1 MVGLKLLSHKMK
13 GERGSHPY
21 VVGFLFGFLS
31 AAFPGSS
38 ACPKLCACY
47 VPTEVHCTFRYLT
60 TIPLHISQNVE
71 RINLGYNNL
80 VKLTETDFSGLEKL
94 ELLMLHSNQI
104 HTIQDKTFSDLHLL
118 KILKMSYNKVKVI
131 QADTFHGLMAL
142 VHLHMDHNEIEF
154 VNPKAFYGLTSL
166 KLVHLEGNLLKQLHP
181 DTFVTLWYL
190 EVFKTSSIKYI
201 YLSDNFLT
209 SLPQDIFSYMSE
221 LESLYLHGNPW
232 ACDCALKWFAEWAE
246 RHSDVVKC
254 KKGRDAADALQ
265 CPLCANPRNSKE
277 KHLTKMPLSSFNC
290 IKPTIDPALKLKT
303 VTVID
308 DGGFTSV
315 SPKDFMAPLGS
326 MSLNMTD
333 QTGNQ
338 ANITCNVQ
346 KPSKMSPVIFTKTDS
361 TTLLE
366 ISLSTF
372 LICSIDHERMQQLWS
387 ILALYSDSP
396 LNLTREH
403 LLTEM
408 PYISYKYKQIDSK
421 NEGLFT
427 DVEAKL
433 IAEPP
438 WLMQGQVSM
447 QLDRTATTL
456 NMLHIQYSVDAQIIL
471 PDDVPKPNKQKW
483 SMILRDKSS
492 KTEHSVLVSGSIE
505 LDCQAFGDPAP
516 VIEWLLPDG
525 TKVRAPYVSE
535 DGRTVIVKSGKL
547 LLHSA
552 DLFDTGVYHC
562 IGTNYEDADVLT
574 FRVTVIDPALEH
586 DHLNG
591 RQLSVFLGEIIDLPC
606 LSTGVPDPSINWVT
620 AENMILHS
628 SFKNKLLFHNGTL
641 KIQQTAEQDSGYFMC
656 ITANKYGVDFLVY
669 QVLVKRNVN
678 KSQQVTKK
686 DTQVASETT
695 EGSGNKEHGFI
706 GQIQNSPST
715 IPAQVTSQASMQS
728 SFTNYSIL
736 NKTKNNYK
744 EVYRMNR
751 GKISRWFRGQRRQF
765 RLSAKRI
772 DPLHWATFLG
782 KAKNITLLRQE
793 NITVKPTEK
802 VFLSSKSSGDE
813 GEISGGDVLTEEE
826 LMLLATKRPAK
837 YTLREASGNV
847 VTAELGSIS
856 GNDSSFATH
865 NMVTKTE
872 PAATTSMVMHS
883 EMPKDQNWLKK
894 PKPEMERISLEQYQ
908 TLPMPPTQM
917 EVTMPSL
924 FKEPSSTANTL
935 NSFQRLV
942 SSEEVNFDLK
952 GKPTLIPT
960 MAITSNSQFIMSHKI
975 IEKPDLFA
983 EKTEKASKISSHQVS
998 SGAASVSNDALRHGY
1013 IYNTQKITPQLPA
1026 GSAIVAHQQIEV
1038 VKNSTTHRPFPR
1050 RYSRKRKTF
1059 GRRRMIRP
1067 DRIPNIAG
1075 HRFAFAR
1082 SGLVPERSSLTLP
1095 AEVNI
1100 PTVIPSNISVESLT
1114 PQILTCTSIK
1124 PQYPESTI
1132 ANQIMTSSNNKID
1145 TYQVYETSTTI
1156 PFYSKSIQVA
1166 PLREIESGTQLQ
1178 AIPDI
1183 DPSVNTQFTTKI
1195 HKPKLNTKS
1204 TFTRATVSPFTIKYT
1219 IPSFGI
1225 HDVSSSV
1232 SNGEIP
1238 WQTSFGSSYV
1248 QKELLQKQ
1256 STLQTKPSSEIS
1268 VTHFPI
1274 SVPTYKNSSI
1284 YETDVS
1290 KNDNQTDVPKDLIKL
1305 ISNNVS
1311 LVNHNPIVSLSTTE
1325 SPSSASMYN
1334 FTTGLNKETDASTT
1348 LLTFNPATIVASKIS
1363 KLRMFRPHKKK
1374 GQRRRRPL
1382 QKLIPFHRNILV
1394 NKGFATPSKKIIPS
1408 PTTETM
1414 RKVTESPSLILT
1426 ESFSKFTSMD
1436 VVTVR
1441 LQPPILSTA
1450 DVKGDNTF
1458 ITTAQ
1463 ASPNITL
1470 ETAHTIK
1477 PPMELASEKLSSTT
1491 PLFEMSL
1498 DTTKASTVLSDI
1510 SLVTKGPIFTEA
1522 TQTTRYA
1529 DKESYQNVGITA
1541 VPKTQITKTAPHVK
1555 HELNPQFP
1563 TTTIYMTTSP
1573 QISQTKL
1580 IQPTQTTSSLRWD
1593 KISWQF
1599 PFSKIRHIGK
1609 PLMVNTLTVLKSP
1622 QNSTPYTPLWKTNKN
1637 NYVRNWSERTD
1648 QVATTTSPKDL
1659 NSFYQTRLAKPRI
1672 SGGKFAV
1679 FTILANSDAFIPC
1692 EARGNPQPTI
1702 RWTKISAGADASK
1715 NKHDNRF
1722 EILPNGTLSIQN
1734 VSIQDRGQYLCVAA
1748 NQQGSD
1754 KLLVTLSVVTYPPR
1768 ILGKSSKIITVHSGK
1783 PAVMKCAAE
1792 GHPIPSISWI
1802 LANKTRISEFSIEN
1816 EAVSLHSDGTLL
1828 IKKVSVYDRGIYTCT
1843 ANNPIGS
1850 DTMAIRLQVIAAP
1863 PIILENK
1870 KQLILENMGKSL
1882 KLPCTAKGDPHPT
1895 VHWVVLDGTEMKPL
1909 HYIND
1914 KVFVF
1919 PNGTLF
1925 IRNIVPSDSGN
1936 YECIATSSTGSERR
1950 VVLLQV
1956 EQRDIT
1962 PQIAA
1967 TSQRLTQLNFGN
1979 RLLLNCSAI
1988 GEPKPRIMWRLPSR
2002 AIVDQWH
2009 RMGNRIHLHPNGSL
2023 VIESVTEKDAG
2034 VYICMAQN
2042 RMGDDLILLKVTVT
2056 TKPAKIDQKQYFKK
2070 LVPYGKDFKV
2080 DCKASGSPEPEISW
2094 SLPDGTTI
2102 NNVMQ
2107 ADDSG
2112 YGFKRYTL
2120 FDNGT
2125 LYFNKVG
2132 MTEEG
2137 DYTCHAQNTFGKDEM
2152 KVHIRVVAAPPRIKQ
2167 NLKNYAKIKA
2177 GDAALFDCDAVGE
2190 PKPKIFWL
2198 LPSNDRILASTQRYF
2213 LHVNGSLSITKV
2225 RLLDAG
2231 EYICVARNSGG
2242 DDTKVYKLDVISK
2255 PPLINGLYSNK
2266 TVIKTT
2272 AIKHSKKQIACR
2284 AEGNPVPQIMWIMP
2298 DNIFL
2303 TVPYYGSRITVHRNG
2318 TLEIRNVRS
2327 SDTAEFICV
2336 ARNDGGESMLI
2347 VHLEVLEIL
2356 RRPVFRNPF
2365 NEKVIAKPGK
2375 TIFLN
2380 CSVDGNPPPEI
2391 IWILPNGTRLYSGI
2405 RTLRYYLGSNGTL
2418 AINRLSKA
2426 DTGKYRCAAKNQVG
2440 YIEKLIILEIGQ
2452 TPIIFIHSGGAIKSI
2467 SGQSLSL
2474 HCLAAGSPKPNIIW
2488 TLPSGFFLDR
2498 PQMNGK
2504 YTLLENGTL
2513 LIRETTIHD
2522 RGSYVCKAQNSI
2534 GDSTVVVFVMIV
2546 GHSPR
2551 ITNRPPRNI
2560 HTVAGLAIQLHCM
2573 AFGIPDPEITWE
2585 LPDHSLFFTGIK
2597 GQLSGSELLHPQGT
2611 LVIHNPNSSD
2621 SGIYKCVAKNQFG
2634 RDFTVTYVQVISNR
2648 NEV

>member
-1 MVGLKLLSHKMK
+1 
-13 GERGSHPY
+13 
-21 VVGFLFGFLS
+21 
-31 AAFPGSS
+31 
-38 ACPKLCACY
+38 
-47 VPTEVHCTFRYLT
+47 
-60 TIPLHISQNVE
+60 
-71 RINLGYNNL
+71 
-80 VKLTETDFSGLEKL
+80 
-94 ELLMLHSNQI
+94 
-104 HTIQDKTFSDLHLL
+104 
-118 KILKMSYNKVKVI
+118 MSYNKVKVI

-142 VHLHMDHNEIEF
+142 VRLHMDHNEIEF

-166 KLVHLEGNLLKQLHP
+166 KLVHLEGNLFKQLHP
-181 DTFVTLWYL
+181 DTFVTLRYL
-190 EVFKTSSIKYI
+190 EVFKTSAIKHI

-221 LESLYLHGNPW
+221 LESLHLHGNPW
-232 ACDCALKWFAEWAE
+232 ICDCALQWFAEWAE
-246 RHSDVVKC
+246 KHSDVVKC
-254 KKGRDAADALQ
+254 KKGRDAADTLQ
-265 CPLCANPRNSKE
+265 CPVCANPRNSKE

-290 IKPTIDPALKLKT
+290 IKPTIDTTLKLKT
-303 VTVID
+303 VTVVD
-308 DGGFTSV
+308 DGDFTSV
-315 SPKDFMAPLGS
+315 SPKDFLAPIGT

-333 QTGNQ
+333 QTGNRV
-338 ANITCNVQ
+338 NIACNVQ
-346 KPSKMSPVIFTKTDS
+346 KPSKMSPVIFTKTGN

-372 LICSIDHERMQQLWS
+372 LICSIDHERIQQLWR

-396 LNLTREH
+396 LKLTREQ

-408 PYISYKYKQIDSK
+408 PYTSYKYKQIDSK
-421 NEGLFT
+421 NEELFT
-427 DVEAKL
+427 DVEAEL
-433 IAEPP
+433 TAEPP

-456 NMLHIQYSVDAQIIL
+456 NILHIQYSIDAQIIL
-471 PDDVPKPNKQKW
+471 PDDVPKPTKQKW
-483 SMILRDKSS
+483 TMILRDKSS
-492 KTEHSVLVSGSIE
+492 KTEHSVLVGGSVE

-516 VIEWLLPDG
+516 VTEWLLPDG

-535 DGRTVIVKSGKL
+535 DGRIVIAKSGKL

-552 DLFDTGVYHC
+552 DRFDTGVYRC

-574 FRVTVIDPALEH
+574 FRIIVIDPVLEH
-586 DHLNG
+586 SHLNG
-591 RQLSVFLGEIIDLPC
+591 PQLSVFLGEMIDLPC
-606 LSTGVPDPSINWVT
+606 LSTGVPDASINWVT
-620 AENMILHS
+620 PENMILHS
-628 SFKNKLLFHNGTL
+628 SFKNKVLFHNGTL
-641 KIQQTAEQDSGYFMC
+641 KIQQTAGQDSGYFMC
-656 ITANKYGVDFLVY
+656 ITTNNYGADFLVY
-669 QVLVKRNVN
+669 QVLVKKNLN
-678 KSQQVTKK
+678 NSQQLTKK
-686 DTQVASETT
+686 EIVNET
-695 EGSGNKEHGFI
+695 EGSGNKEHDFI
-706 GQIQNSPST
+706 GQIQNSLST
-715 IPAQVTSQASMQS
+715 IPAQVTSQASIQS
-728 SFTNYSIL
+728 SFTNYSMP

-744 EVYRMNR
+744 EVYRNNR
-751 GKISRWFRGQRRQF
+751 GKISRWFRGQKRQF
-765 RLSAKRI
+765 GLSTNRI
-772 DPLHWATFLG
+772 DPLYWATFLG
-782 KAKNITLLRQE
+782 KTKNITLLRRQE

-802 VFLSSKSSGDE
+802 VFLSSKSSGNE
-813 GEISGGDVLTEEE
+813 RMISGDDILAEEE
-826 LMLLATKRPAK
+826 FMFLANKRPAK

-856 GNDSSFATH
+856 GNYSFFATH
-865 NMVTKTE
+865 NMVTETE
-872 PAATTSMVMHS
+872 PSTTSSMVMHS
-883 EMPKDQNWLKK
+883 EMPKDQNWLNK
-894 PKPEMERISLEQYQ
+894 PKPEMERISLERYQ
-908 TLPMPPTQM
+908 TLPTPPTQM
-917 EVTMPSL
+917 EITMPSL
-924 FKEPSSTANTL
+924 FNEPNSTANTL
-935 NSFQRLV
+935 NSFQRLA
-942 SSEEVNFDLK
+942 SSEEGNFYLK
-952 GKPTLIPT
+952 SKPTVIPT
-960 MAITSNSQFIMSHKI
+960 MAITNNSQFIISHKM

-983 EKTEKASKISSHQVS
+983 EKTEKVSEKSSHQAS
-998 SGAASVSNDALRHGY
+998 SAAVSVSNDALRHGY
-1013 IYNTQKITPQLPA
+1013 IYNTEKTIPQLSS
-1026 GSAIVAHQQIEV
+1026 GSAVVAHQQIEV
-1038 VKNSTTHRPFPR
+1038 VKDSTTHSPFPR
-1050 RYSRKRKTF
+1050 WYSRRRKTF
-1059 GRRRMIRP
+1059 GRRRRIRP

-1082 SGLVPERSSLTLP
+1082 SGFVPESSSLTLP
-1095 AEVNI
+1095 AEVNRSAV
-1100 PTVIPSNISVESLT
+1100 TLSNIPVESLT
-1114 PQILTCTSIK
+1114 PQTIICTSIK
-1124 PQYPESTI
+1124 PQYPKSTI
-1132 ANQIMTSSNNKID
+1132 ANQMVTSSSNKID
-1145 TYQVYETSTTI
+1145 TDEVYESFTTV

-1166 PLREIESGTQLQ
+1166 PHKETESGTQLQ
-1178 AIPDI
+1178 VIPDI
-1183 DPSVNTQFTTKI
+1183 DPSVNIQFTTKI
-1195 HKPKLNTKS
+1195 HKPKLNMKS
-1204 TFTRATVSPFTIKYT
+1204 TFTKANISLFMIKST

-1225 HDVSSSV
+1225 HDGSSSV
-1232 SNGEIP
+1232 SNGETS
-1238 WQTSFGSSYV
+1238 WSTSFGSSYV
-1248 QKELLQKQ
+1248 QKELLENQPIV
-1256 STLQTKPSSEIS
+1256 QTKPSTEIS
-1268 VTHFPI
+1268 VMRFHT

-1290 KNDNQTDVPKDLIKL
+1290 KNDNQTDVPKDLIKV

-1311 LVNHNPIVSLSTTE
+1311 LVKHNPMVSLSTTE

-1334 FTTGLNKETDASTT
+1334 FTNDLNKETDAMTILQT
-1348 LLTFNPATIVASKIS
+1348 LNPATTVANKIS
-1363 KLRMFRPHKKK
+1363 KLRKFRPLRKK

-1382 QKLIPFHRNILV
+1382 QKLMPFHRNILV
-1394 NKGFATPSKKIIPS
+1394 NKGFATSSKKIVLS
-1408 PTTETM
+1408 PTMETM
-1414 RKVTESPSLILT
+1414 RKVTEPPSIILT
-1426 ESFSKFTSMD
+1426 ELFSKFTSMD
-1436 VVTVR
+1436 IVTVG
-1441 LQPPILSTA
+1441 LQPSILNTA
-1450 DVKGDNTF
+1450 DVKGDNKF
-1458 ITTAQ
+1458 ITAAQ
-1463 ASPNITL
+1463 VLANITL
-1470 ETAHTIK
+1470 ENAHTIN
-1477 PPMELASEKLSSTT
+1477 PPMKLSSEELSSTA

-1498 DTTKASTVLSDI
+1498 DTTKTSTVLSDT
-1510 SLVTKGPIFTEA
+1510 SLVTMGPRFTRV
-1522 TQTTRYA
+1522 TQTTRQA
-1529 DKESYQNVGITA
+1529 DKEFYQNVGLTA
-1541 VPKTQITKTAPHVK
+1541 APKTQITKTAPHVK
-1555 HELNPQFP
+1555 NELNPQTP
-1563 TTTIYMTTSP
+1563 TNAIYMTTSP
-1573 QISQTKL
+1573 LGSQTRL
-1580 IQPTQTTSSLRWD
+1580 IQPTQTTSSPRWG
-1593 KISWQF
+1593 KMSRQF
-1599 PFSKIRHIGK
+1599 PFSKIRDIGK

-1622 QNSTPYTPLWKTNKN
+1622 QSSTLYTPLWKTNKN
-1637 NYVRNWSERTD
+1637 NYIRNWSERTD
-1648 QVATTTSPKDL
+1648 QVATTTNPKDL
-1659 NSFYQTRLAKPRI
+1659 NSFYQTGLAKPRI

-1679 FTILANSDAFIPC
+1679 FTVLANSDAFIPC
-1692 EARGNPQPTI
+1692 EASGNPQPTI

-1715 NKHDNRF
+1715 NKRDNKF

-1734 VSIQDRGQYLCVAA
+1734 VGPQDRGQYLCVAT
-1748 NQQGSD
+1748 NQHGSD

-1792 GHPIPSISWI
+1792 GRPIPSMSWI
-1802 LANKTRISEFSIEN
+1802 LANKTHISEFSIEN
-1816 EAVSLHSDGTLL
+1816 EAVSVHSDGTLL

-1863 PIILENK
+1863 PIILEDK

-1882 KLPCTAKGDPHPT
+1882 KLPCTVKGDPHPT
-1895 VHWVVLDGTEMKPL
+1895 VHWVLLDGTEVKPL

-1914 KVFVF
+1914 KVFLF

-1950 VVLLQV
+1950 VVQLQV
-1956 EQRDIT
+1956 EHRDIT

-1988 GEPKPRIMWRLPSR
+1988 GEPKPKIMWRLPSK
-2002 AIVDQWH
+2002 AIVDQWY
-2009 RMGNRIHLHPNGSL
+2009 RMGNRIHVHPNGSL
-2023 VIESVTEKDAG
+2023 AIESVTEKDAG
-2034 VYICMAQN
+2034 DYICVARN
-2042 RMGDDLILLKVTVT
+2042 RMGDALILLKVSVT
-2056 TKPAKIDQKQYFKK
+2056 MKPAKIDQKQYFKK

-2112 YGFKRYTL
+2112 SRFKRYTL

-2137 DYTCHAQNTFGKDEM
+2137 DYTCHAQNTLGKDEM
-2152 KVHIRVVAAPPRIKQ
+2152 KVHIRVVAAAPRIKQ
-2167 NLKNYAKIKA
+2167 NLKIYAKIKA

-2198 LPSNDRILASTQRYF
+2198 LPSNDMILASTQRYF

-2242 DDTKVYKLDVISK
+2242 DDTKVYKLDVVSK

-2272 AIKHSKKQIACR
+2272 AVKHSKKQIDCR

-2303 TVPYYGSRITVHRNG
+2303 TAPYYGSRITVYRNG

-2336 ARNDGGESMLI
+2336 ARNDGGESML
-2347 VHLEVLEIL
+2347 VVRLEVLEIL
-2356 RRPVFRNPF
+2356 RRPAFRNPF

-2380 CSVDGNPPPEI
+2380 CSVDGNPRPEI

-2405 RTLRYYLGSNGTL
+2405 KTLQYYLGSNGTL

-2426 DTGKYRCAAKNQVG
+2426 DTGKYRCAAKNQLG

-2452 TPIIFIHSGGAIKSI
+2452 TPTIFIHSGGTIKSL
-2467 SGQSLSL
+2467 SGESLSL

-2488 TLPSGFFLDR
+2488 TLPSGFVLDQ
-2498 PQMNGK
+2498 PQINRK

-2522 RGSYVCKAQNSI
+2522 RGSYVCKAKNNI

-2551 ITNRPPRNI
+2551 ITNRPPRSI
-2560 HTVAGLAIQLHCM
+2560 HTVAGLTIHLRCM
-2573 AFGIPDPEITWE
+2573 AFGIPNPEITWE
-2585 LPDHSLFFTGIK
+2585 LPNHSLFFTNR
-2597 GQLSGSELLHPQGT
+2597 GQLSGTELLHQQGT

-2634 RDFTVTYVQVISNR
+2634 RDFTVTYVQVISNG
-2648 NEV
+2648 NKV